1 MKLYYHPISTT
12 SRPIMLFAAESGI
25 PLEMQVVDLFTGEHV
40 RPPYTTLNPNKLIPT
55 LEDGDFVL
63 TENSAILKYLA
74 DKLNSPAYPKDL
86 QQRARVNERMDW
98 TNTQLCI
105 DLVYAVVYPQIFDT
119 HKRRSDEAQAATLE
133 RGKERAQ
140 AWLEVLDKNVLGPGN
155 KYLCGDEITIA
166 DYHAA
171 SYVALAEV
179 IGQRPGGLSQ
189 RQALARPHEGAQEL
203 AEGVR
208 GDRWLCR
215 VAQGQGHGCRVT
227 FDKPDTKEARHDPQT
242 APQRLPLQ

>member
-12 SRPIMLFAAESGI
+12 SRTVWLFAAESGI
-25 PLEMQVVDLFTGEHV
+25 ALDLQVVDLFTGEHLQA
-40 RPPYTTLNPNKLIPT
+40 PYAAINPNRLVPT

-74 DKLNSPAYPKDL
+74 EKTGSPAYPKDL

-98 TNTQLCI
+98 TSTQMCS
-105 DLVYAVVYPQIFDT
+105 DLVYGLVYPQIFDA

-133 RGKERAQ
+133 RSRQRAQ
-140 AWLEVLDKNVLGPGN
+140 TWLKVLDENLLGPGN
-155 KYLCGDEITIA
+155 NYLCGDTLTIA

-179 IGQRPGGLSQ
+179 IGSDLAAYPNVEHWLGRMK
-189 RQALARPHEGAQEL
+189 ALKSWPQVYEVIDGYAASLKGKPM
-203 AEGVR
+203 
-208 GDRWLCR
+208 
-215 VAQGQGHGCRVT
+215 VAV
-227 FDKPDTKEARHDPQT
+227 
-242 APQRLPLQ
+242 

>member
-1 MKLYYHPISTT
+1 LRLKPERKSTVKLHYHPISTT
-12 SRPIMLFAAESGI
+12 SRPVMLFAAESGI

-40 RPPYTTLNPNKLIPT
+40 KPPYAALNPNKLIPT

-74 DKLNSPAYPKDL
+74 DKIDSPAYPKDL

-98 TNTQLCI
+98 TSTQLCS
-105 DLVYAVVYPQIFDT
+105 DLVYALVYPQIFDT
-119 HKRRSDEAQAATLE
+119 HKRRSDEAQTATLE

-140 AWLEVLDKNVLGPGN
+140 AWLEVLDKHVLGTGN
-155 KYLCGDEITIA
+155 AYLCGNTITIA

-179 IGQRPGGLSQ
+179 IGSD
-189 RQALARPHEGAQEL
+189 LAAYPN
-203 AEGVR
+203 VK
-208 GDRWLCR
+208 RWLGR
-215 VAQGQGHGCRVT
+215 MKALKSWPQVYQVIDGFAASLKGKAMVT
-227 FDKPDTKEARHDPQT
+227 V
-242 APQRLPLQ
+242 